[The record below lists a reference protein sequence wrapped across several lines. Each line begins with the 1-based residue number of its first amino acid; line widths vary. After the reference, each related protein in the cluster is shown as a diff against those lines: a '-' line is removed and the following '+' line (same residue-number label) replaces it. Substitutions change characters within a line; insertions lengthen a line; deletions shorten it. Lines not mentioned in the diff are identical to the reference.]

1 MFVNSGATMRIAIR
15 PFLFGRPI
23 HRLVVLGLLFIALGG
38 AAWAQTT
45 ASIKGTV
52 TDASGGAVAGA
63 KVTVKSQAL
72 GIERTTETNSS
83 GDYEVPALPPG
94 VYSVEV
100 KMQGFATEVANS
112 LTLQVSQNSVQN
124 FGLTVASS
132 STVDIV
138 ESTQMVIE
146 ATSITV
152 GQVIDKNVV
161 QEIPLNG
168 RHFVDL
174 ALLVPGTVTPPANG
188 FLTAPLRGQGSFAF
202 NSAGGREDSV
212 NYMINGVNVSDPV
225 QNQITFQPTINTIQE
240 FKVDNQTF
248 SAEYGRNSGSI
259 VNIATRSGSNEWHG
273 ELYDFLRNS
282 YFDARNFANT
292 RQILSGGNLIA
303 NPQAPFKRNQF
314 GGDGGGYIK
323 KDKTFFY
330 LSYEGLRQ
338 RQAVPLT
345 ATVLTDAQRAQV
357 LASSDS
363 IIQKLLPLIPVA
375 NQPNGGF
382 VSAATANVNI
392 DQGTANISHNLSDS
406 HRLNF
411 YYAIQQDL
419 RGEPPSTDF
428 LNSFPG
434 NGDTRQ
440 GRRQL
445 MTINDTKVI
454 STNMVNEAR
463 LGYNRIHITFVANDT
478 HNAADFGMNTGV
490 NAPIGLP
497 QINVTGFFGFGG
509 VNGFPQ
515 GRGDYSAVAGDT
527 LSWTHGSHS
536 FKFGGEYRRIDN
548 NNFSFTPGT
557 FTFPTIPAF
566 IADQANS
573 FAVTPSNKIGR

>member
-174 ALLVPGTVTPPANG
+174 ALLVPGTVTPPQNG

-202 NSAGGREDSV
+202 NSAGGREDAV
-212 NYMINGVNVSDPV
+212 NFMINGINLSDML
-225 QNQITFQPTINTIQE
+225 QNQVTFQPGINTVAE
-240 FKVDNQTF
+240 FKIDNSTY
-248 SAEYGRNSGSI
+248 SAEYGRNSGST
-259 VNIATRSGSNEWHG
+259 VNIATRSGTDEFHG
-273 ELYDFLRNS
+273 EAYDYLRNY
-282 YFDARNFANT
+282 YFNARNFFNP
-292 RQILSGGNLIA
+292 SP
-303 NPQAPFKRNQF
+303 NPQSALKRNQF
-314 GGDGGGYIK
+314 GGDVGGPLWRKHTY
-323 KDKTFFY
+323 FFA
-330 LSYEGLRQ
+330 SYEGLRH
-338 RQAVPLT
+338 RQGLT
-345 ATVLTDAQRAQV
+345 TTSDVLTDPNRAQ
-357 LASSDS
+357 
-363 IIQKLLPLIPVA
+363 IQAGSNAVAKALLGLIPES
-375 NQPNGGF
+375 NGVINGAPAF
-382 VSAATANVNI
+382 FGSTSANVNI
-392 DQGTANISHNLSDS
+392 DQGTMDIAHNFSEADRLHGYYVYQNDLRQEPTQGANI
-406 HRLNF
+406 
-411 YYAIQQDL
+411 
-419 RGEPPSTDF
+419 
-428 LNSFPG
+428 PG
-434 NGDTRQ
+434 FGDTRA
-440 GRRQL
+440 GHRQVL
-445 MTINDTKVI
+445 TLGETHVFN
-454 STNMVNEAR
+454 SALVNEVRVGANR
-463 LGYNRIHITFVANDT
+463 LHILFN
-478 HNAADFGMNTGV
+478 
-490 NAPIGLP
+490 PI
-497 QINVTGFFGFGG
+497 
-509 VNGFPQ
+509 
-515 GRGDYSAVAGDT
+515 
-527 LSWTHGSHS
+527 
-536 FKFGGEYRRIDN
+536 
-548 NNFSFTPGT
+548 
-557 FTFPTIPAF
+557 
-566 IADQANS
+566 
-573 FAVTPSNKIGR
+573 